1 MKAMTLRLPDD
12 LHEQLR
18 QEAFEKRTTITAL
31 IIDAIVLR
39 RDRLDDE

>member
-18 QEAFEKRTTITAL
+18 TEAFEKRTSITAL
-31 IIDAIVLR
+31 ILDALAHR
-39 RDRLDDE
+39 EKES

>member
-1 MKAMTLRLPDD
+1 MTALTLRLPDE

-31 IIDAIVLR
+31 ILEALR
-39 RDRLDDE
+39 NRQKEGK